1 MFNSKKIKEL
11 EGRISALERQISSF
25 LTPHNV
31 QGTDKGAE
39 ISYEEVIDQWLNG
52 KKE

>member
-11 EGRISALERQISSF
+11 EGRISALERQLSSI
-25 LTPHNV
+25 LAPQSANTS
-31 QGTDKGAE
+31 KGAE
-39 ISYEEVIDQWLNG
+39 LSYEEVIDQWLNG

>member
-25 LTPHNV
+25 LTHIVFKAQTRAQKYP
-31 QGTDKGAE
+31 TRR
-39 ISYEEVIDQWLNG
+39 
-52 KKE
+52 

>member
-25 LTPHNV
+25 FSP
-31 QGTDKGAE
+31 QSAQAAGKGAE